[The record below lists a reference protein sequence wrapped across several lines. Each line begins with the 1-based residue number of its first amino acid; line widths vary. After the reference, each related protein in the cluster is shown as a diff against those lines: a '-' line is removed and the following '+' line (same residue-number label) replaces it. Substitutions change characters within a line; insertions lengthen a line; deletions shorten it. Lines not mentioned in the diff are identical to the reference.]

1 MTNDELSIS
10 DVLADEQKN
19 FCNIYLDSAEDNE
32 AQNLSLTD
40 SLYYTET
47 DFVDFIS
54 SRKFSNKQNLTI
66 ISLNI
71 ANLLAK
77 LRSFK
82 LFINN
87 ITTSHNRPDIIIV
100 VETHISKSTNTGYTD
115 KEIRSILP
123 GYEFFHKGRTVK
135 KGGGVGIFVSKQL
148 AGDTKILDQIR
159 FTEEQFENI
168 IVQIPN
174 VISTGNSNL
183 KKDIIIAAIY
193 RQPNNNNHDTFITEL
208 EQLLRSVDKK
218 RNELVLAGDI
228 NLDLL
233 KYETHLPTANYID
246 VAIHHKLLP
255 RIVRPTRIKKQ
266 SATLIDHILTKD
278 SGISIVSGIIDT
290 EIAGTSGFTDHFP
303 TFTILRTNTDKKVKR
318 EHIVKSFFTQENSQL
333 RKDRLRRENWTE
345 VLDQDDPNVIY
356 DMIQERYGH
365 HYNETK
371 TTKTFKRGSN
381 HNKREPWMTMEI
393 LADIRKRDRLAKQ
406 KARRGDYKQL
416 RNKIVSDTRK
426 AERDYMNQ
434 QIQDSYGDVKR
445 HWDIIRKATNK
456 ANNKEETI
464 DDFYYQGL
472 LITDP
477 QKNAENCNAY
487 FASIGRET
495 NNSVG
500 SPTWNSLHYLQKH
513 ANRNQDSLLFC
524 DVTQQDIVEACRK
537 FSPKTS
543 TDAAGF
549 QQNIILSDIGIL
561 APVLAHLVNCSQKSG
576 IFPERGKIARVI
588 PVYKGKGSKQLFENY
603 RPISL
608 LPIFSKIIERLIYNK
623 VFEFLVRYE
632 ILFESQFGFRRGHN
646 TTHATLD
653 FIKTIEE
660 SIEAGNYAIGI
671 FCDLS

>member
-333 RKDRLRRENWTE
+333 RKDRLR
-345 VLDQDDPNVIY
+345 
-356 DMIQERYGH
+356 
-365 HYNETK
+365 
-371 TTKTFKRGSN
+371 
-381 HNKREPWMTMEI
+381 
-393 LADIRKRDRLAKQ
+393 
-406 KARRGDYKQL
+406 
-416 RNKIVSDTRK
+416 
-426 AERDYMNQ
+426 
-434 QIQDSYGDVKR
+434 
-445 HWDIIRKATNK
+445 
-456 ANNKEETI
+456 
-464 DDFYYQGL
+464 
-472 LITDP
+472 
-477 QKNAENCNAY
+477 
-487 FASIGRET
+487 
-495 NNSVG
+495 
-500 SPTWNSLHYLQKH
+500 
-513 ANRNQDSLLFC
+513 
-524 DVTQQDIVEACRK
+524 
-537 FSPKTS
+537 
-543 TDAAGF
+543 
-549 QQNIILSDIGIL
+549 
-561 APVLAHLVNCSQKSG
+561 
-576 IFPERGKIARVI
+576 
-588 PVYKGKGSKQLFENY
+588 
-603 RPISL
+603 
-608 LPIFSKIIERLIYNK
+608 
-623 VFEFLVRYE
+623 
-632 ILFESQFGFRRGHN
+632 
-646 TTHATLD
+646 
-653 FIKTIEE
+653 
-660 SIEAGNYAIGI
+660 
-671 FCDLS
+671 